1 MRMRSQLRYPLDR
14 VFSSG
19 IHSAILR
26 ALQDS
31 REGMS
36 GRAIARLAGINH
48 QACAM
53 ALKNL
58 DSLGVLQRQ
67 GTGKVQLLRLNFEN
81 HLIRELIL
89 PLLRKE
95 RDLLKSVRQEVANAF
110 KKEALAI
117 TLFGSVARKQDVPG
131 SDMDILL
138 VVKGTDKAQ
147 VVDQVTRTSSGFVRK
162 YGVRLSPI
170 VMTLREAQERSRK
183 VDPLL
188 RNILSEGIDL
198 LPRKLKGVIS

>member
-1 MRMRSQLRYPLDR
+1 MRSQLRYPLDR

-19 IHSAILR
+19 IHIAILR

-36 GRAIARLAGINH
+36 GRAIARLAGVNH

-58 DSLGVLQRQ
+58 DVLGVLQRQ
-67 GTGKVQLLRLNFEN
+67 GAGKVQLISLNFDN
-81 HLIRELIL
+81 HLIGELIL

-95 RDLLKSVRQEVANAF
+95 RDLLKSVRQDVVDTF

-138 VVKGTDKAQ
+138 VVKGTDKDQ
-147 VVDQVTRTSSGFVRK
+147 VMDQVTRTSSGFVKK

-170 VMTLREAQERSRK
+170 VLTVREVQQRIKQS
-183 VDPLL
+183 DPLMK
-188 RNILSEGIDL
+188 NILSEGIDL
-198 LPRKLKGVIS
+198 LPRKLSEVIS

>member
-1 MRMRSQLRYPLDR
+1 MRSQLRYPLDR

-19 IHSAILR
+19 IHIAIVR

-53 ALKNL
+53 ALRNL
-58 DSLGVLQRQ
+58 ESLGVLQRQ
-67 GTGKVQLLRLNFEN
+67 GTGKVQLISLNFDN
-81 HLIRELIL
+81 HLIGELIL

-95 RDLLKSVRQEVANAF
+95 RDLLKNVRQAVTDTF
-110 KKEALAI
+110 KNEALAI

-147 VVDQVTRTSSGFVRK
+147 VVDQVTRTSSGFVKK

-170 VMTLREAQERSRK
+170 VLTLREARQRVKQS
-183 VDPLL
+183 DPLM

-198 LPRKLKGVIS
+198 LPRKLSEVIA